1 MYKLSI
7 LIFFTSIDLLA
18 KFLVSNNLSLNET
31 IKINKYF
38 EISYIQN
45 FGVSFGMFSDIFPYW
60 AFVLIGILVSLLI
73 FYLMKNTKI
82 KKERWA
88 YFIILIGACS
98 NIIDRGIN
106 GYVVDFISI
115 HYEELYWPTFNLAD
129 IYITLGIMMLLFS
142 FFRGS
147 KIDD

>member
-45 FGVSFGMFSDIFPYW
+45 YGVPFGMFSDIFPYW